1 MRDLIKKVLTENL
14 PKKGMVLKENVE
26 VSQGLQ
32 YMVENKLPLIE
43 NIYRPLSDEYFNLIN
58 ETRDLFKKGLIEL
71 CADDMWVVSTNVG
84 KTAMFE
90 GEEVWLDIPFLL
102 EDENNWVDDLSDDV
116 IDELLNG
123 EVFEVNEDLNEAE
136 YRGKKV
142 KLGSPFRTP
151 GGPKKFAVYVKNDK
165 GNVIKVTF
173 GDPNLRVRNNNPA
186 ARKSF
191 RARHKCDQKKDR
203 TKAGYWSCNV
213 ARYRKQLGIK
223 SSSPW

>member
-14 PKKGMVLKENVE
+14 PTKGMVLKENVE
-26 VSQGLQ
+26 VSRGLQ

-58 ETRDLFKKGLIEL
+58 ETRELFKKGLIEL

-84 KTAMFE
+84 KTGMYE
-90 GEEVWLDIPFLL
+90 GEEVWLDVPFLL
-102 EDENNWVDDLSDDV
+102 EDEEW
-116 IDELLNG
+116 DEDHALDSVLNSM
-123 EVFEVNEDLNEAE
+123 VEDLNEAE
-136 YRGKKV
+136 YRGRKV
-142 KLGSPFRTP
+142 KLNSPFRTP

-165 GNVIKVTF
+165 GNVVKVTF
-173 GDPNLRVRNNNPA
+173 GDHNLRVRNNNPG

>member
-14 PKKGMVLKENVE
+14 PTKGMVLKENVE
-26 VSQGLQ
+26 VSRGLQ

-71 CADDMWVVSTNVG
+71 CADDMWIVSTNVG
-84 KTAMFE
+84 KTGMYE
-90 GEEVWLDIPFLL
+90 GEEVWLDVPFLL
-102 EDENNWVDDLSDDV
+102 EDEEW
-116 IDELLNG
+116 DEDHALDSVLNSM
-123 EVFEVNEDLNEAE
+123 VEDLNEAE
-136 YRGKKV
+136 YRGRKV
-142 KLGSPFRTP
+142 KLNSPFRTP

-165 GNVIKVTF
+165 GNVVKVTF
-173 GDPNLRVRNNNPA
+173 GDPNLRVRNNNPG

>member
-14 PKKGMVLKENVE
+14 PTKGMVLKENVE
-26 VSQGLQ
+26 VSRGLQ

-58 ETRDLFKKGLIEL
+58 ETRELFKKGLIEL

-84 KTAMFE
+84 KTGMYE
-90 GEEVWLDIPFLL
+90 GEEVWLDVPFLL
-102 EDENNWVDDLSDDV
+102 EDEEW
-116 IDELLNG
+116 DEDHALDYVLNSM
-123 EVFEVNEDLNEAE
+123 VEDLNEAE
-136 YRGKKV
+136 YRGRKV
-142 KLGSPFRTP
+142 KLNSPFRTP

-165 GNVIKVTF
+165 GNVVKVTF
-173 GDPNLRVRNNNPA
+173 GDPNLRVRNNNPG

>member
-14 PKKGMVLKENVE
+14 PTKGMVLKENVE
-26 VSQGLQ
+26 VSKGLQ

-84 KTAMFE
+84 KTGIYE
-90 GEEVWLDIPFLL
+90 GEEVWLDVPFLL
-102 EDENNWVDDLSDDV
+102 EDDEFDFDSLSDEI
-116 IDELLNG
+116 IDEILTG
-123 EVFEVNEDLNEAE
+123 EEFNVDINEAE
-136 YRGKKV
+136 YRGRKV
-142 KLGSPFRTP
+142 KLNSPFRTP

-165 GNVIKVTF
+165 GNVVKVTF
-173 GDPNLRVRNNNPA
+173 GDPNLRVRNNNPG

>member
-26 VSQGLQ
+26 TSKGLM
-32 YMVENKLPLIE
+32 YMVENKIPLTE
-43 NIYRPLSDEYFNLIN
+43 NIYRPFSDEYFNLIN
-58 ETRDLFKKGLIEL
+58 ETRDLFKKGLVEL
-71 CADDMWVVSTNVG
+71 CADDMWILSTNVG
-84 KTAMFE
+84 ETAIYE
-90 GEEVWLDIPFLL
+90 GDQVWLDIPFLVEEEWD
-102 EDENNWVDDLSDDV
+102 EDHALDMVLNNMV
-116 IDELLNG
+116 
-123 EVFEVNEDLNEAE
+123 EDLNEAE
-136 YRGKKV
+136 YRGRNV
-142 KLGSPFRTP
+142 KLNSPFRTP
-151 GGPKKFAVYVKNDK
+151 GGPKKFAVYVKNKK

-173 GDPNLRVRNNNPA
+173 GDPNLRVRNNNPG

>member
-1 MRDLIKKVLTENL
+1 MKDFIRYILRENL
-14 PKKGMVLKENVE
+14 PKTGMVITESVE
-26 VSQGLQ
+26 ISEGLN
-32 YMVENKLPLIE
+32 YMVQKQVPLEE
-43 NIYRPLSDEYFNLIN
+43 NIYRPYSDEYFNLIN
-58 ETRDLFKKGLIEL
+58 EVRDLYKNNSITLCEDDEWLIN
-71 CADDMWVVSTNVG
+71 TNVG
-84 KTAMFE
+84 ETAIYE
-90 GEEVWLDIPFLL
+90 GDTVWLDIPF
-102 EDENNWVDDLSDDV
+102 EIEEEEYIVS
-116 IDELLNG
+116 
-123 EVFEVNEDLNEAE
+123 EAE
-136 YRGKKV
+136 YRGRKV

-191 RARHKCDQKKDR
+191 RARHNCDQKKDR

>member
-1 MRDLIKKVLTENL
+1 MKDFIRYILKENL
-14 PKKGMVLKENVE
+14 PKKGIVIKEGVETSKGLKYHHERNLPLSENV
-26 VSQGLQ
+26 
-32 YMVENKLPLIE
+32 
-43 NIYRPLSDEYFNLIN
+43 YRPYTDEFFALIN
-58 ETRDLFKKGLIEL
+58 EARDLHQKGLVDL
-71 CADDMWVVSTNVG
+71 CEDDRWLMSTNVG
-84 KTAMFE
+84 QTAIYE
-90 GEEVWLDIPFLL
+90 DEEVWLDIPFIL
-102 EDENNWVDDLSDDV
+102 EE
-116 IDELLNG
+116 
-123 EVFEVNEDLNEAE
+123 EDLISEAE
-136 YRGKKV
+136 YRGRDV
-142 KLGSPFRTP
+142 KLNSPFRTP

-165 GNVIKVTF
+165 GNVVKVTF

>member
-14 PKKGMVLKENVE
+14 PTKGMVLKENVE
-26 VSQGLQ
+26 VSRGLQ

-58 ETRDLFKKGLIEL
+58 ETRELFKKGLIEL

-84 KTAMFE
+84 KTGMYE
-90 GEEVWLDIPFLL
+90 GEEVWLDVPFLL
-102 EDENNWVDDLSDDV
+102 EDEEW
-116 IDELLNG
+116 DEDHALDSVLNSM
-123 EVFEVNEDLNEAE
+123 VEDLNEAE
-136 YRGKKV
+136 YRGRKV
-142 KLGSPFRTP
+142 KLNSPFRTP

-165 GNVIKVTF
+165 GNVVKVTF
-173 GDPNLRVRNNNPA
+173 GDPNLRVRNNNPG

>member
-26 VSQGLQ
+26 TSKGLM
-32 YMVENKLPLIE
+32 YMVENKIPLTE
-43 NIYRPLSDEYFNLIN
+43 NIYRPFSDEYFNLIN

-71 CADDMWVVSTNVG
+71 CADDMWILSTNVG
-84 KTAMFE
+84 ETAIYE
-90 GEEVWLDIPFLL
+90 GDQVWLDIPFLVEEEWD
-102 EDENNWVDDLSDDV
+102 EDHALDMV
-116 IDELLNG
+116 LNDM
-123 EVFEVNEDLNEAE
+123 VEDLNEAE
-136 YRGKKV
+136 YRGRNV
-142 KLGSPFRTP
+142 KLNSPFRTP
-151 GGPKKFAVYVKNDK
+151 GGPKKFAVYVKNKK

-173 GDPNLRVRNNNPA
+173 GDPNLRVRNNNPG

>member
-1 MRDLIKKVLTENL
+1 MKEFIKYILKENL
-14 PKKGMVLKENVE
+14 PKTGMIIKEGVE
-26 VSQGLQ
+26 VSEGLN
-32 YMVENKLPLIE
+32 YMSQKQLPLEE
-43 NIYRPLSDEYFNLIN
+43 NIYRPYSDEYFNLIN
-58 ETRDLFKKGLIEL
+58 EVRELYKNNSITLCEDDEWLIN
-71 CADDMWVVSTNVG
+71 TNVG
-84 KTAMFE
+84 ETAIYE
-90 GEEVWLDIPFLL
+90 GDTVWLDIPF
-102 EDENNWVDDLSDDV
+102 EIEEEEYIVS
-116 IDELLNG
+116 
-123 EVFEVNEDLNEAE
+123 EAE
-136 YRGKKV
+136 YRGRKV

-191 RARHKCDQKKDR
+191 RARHNCDQKKDR

>member
-14 PKKGMVLKENVE
+14 PTKGMVLKENVE
-26 VSQGLQ
+26 VSKGLQ

-84 KTAMFE
+84 KTGMYE
-90 GEEVWLDIPFLL
+90 GEEVWLDVPFLL
-102 EDENNWVDDLSDDV
+102 EDEEW
-116 IDELLNG
+116 DEDHALDSVLNSM
-123 EVFEVNEDLNEAE
+123 VEDLNEAE
-136 YRGKKV
+136 YRGRKV
-142 KLGSPFRTP
+142 KLNSPFRTP
-151 GGPKKFAVYVKNDK
+151 SGPKKFAVYVKNDK
-165 GNVIKVTF
+165 GNVVKVTF
-173 GDPNLRVRNNNPA
+173 GDPNLRVRNNNPG

>member
-14 PKKGMVLKENVE
+14 PTKGMVLKENVE
-26 VSQGLQ
+26 VSKGLQ

-84 KTAMFE
+84 KTGIYE
-90 GEEVWLDIPFLL
+90 GEEVWLDVPFLL
-102 EDENNWVDDLSDDV
+102 EDDDFDFDSLSDEI
-116 IDELLNG
+116 IDEILTG
-123 EVFEVNEDLNEAE
+123 EEFNVDINEAE
-136 YRGKKV
+136 YRGRKV
-142 KLGSPFRTP
+142 KLNSPFRTP

-165 GNVIKVTF
+165 GNVVKVTF
-173 GDPNLRVRNNNPA
+173 GDPNLRVRNNNPG

>member
-14 PKKGMVLKENVE
+14 PTKGMVLKENVE
-26 VSQGLQ
+26 VSKGLQ

-58 ETRDLFKKGLIEL
+58 ETRDLFKRGLIEL

-84 KTAMFE
+84 KTGIYE

-102 EDENNWVDDLSDDV
+102 EDDEFDFHSLSDEI
-116 IDELLNG
+116 IDEILTG
-123 EVFEVNEDLNEAE
+123 EEFNVNISEAE
-136 YRGKKV
+136 YRGRKV
-142 KLGSPFRTP
+142 KLNSPFRTP

-165 GNVIKVTF
+165 GNVVKVTF
-173 GDPNLRVRNNNPA
+173 GDPNLRVRNNNPG